1 MEPQVD
7 FSFTTFDFG
16 PCFLQRSD
24 MPGETTTLT
33 ITNNDKKAVNVNS
46 LFTNKQQQHL
56 AVQFEDT
63 LLQPGQDCVASVE
76 FKPRE
81 TLKYDEEIVFEL
93 NGLSRKSIHIL
104 GEGAKMKLDLANP
117 ANKMVNF
124 GALMIGKNEEAIKTA
139 KLVNQ
144 SPIPI
149 SFTLS
154 LLPSSSVPAL
164 QQEGVFSLNPE
175 GEVTLK
181 GNGGSCD
188 ISIAFRPK
196 QRVPQFSEEVYSAI
210 SFILQIVN
218 MTIPYT
224 LICSPCL

>member
-46 LFTNKQQQHL
+46 LFTNKQQHL

-124 GALMIGKNEEAIKTA
+124 GALMIGRNEEAIKTA

-164 QQEGVFSLNPE
+164 QQEGVFSLTPE

-210 SFILQIVN
+210 NYF
-218 MTIPYT
+218 YT
-224 LICSPCL
+224 AKL